1 MSQSGWGPWG
11 ENMVTGWRR
20 VGSLLVAGIALL
32 IGIILWAFPKERV
45 VGGLRGGPIGP
56 GESAY
61 REDYVCL
68 GVPYDFCPN
77 WPDYGCDRLCFGA
90 VVARTCSIET
100 YHPEDGLVRLPAEC
114 RGRARPR
121 WGFPG
126 R

>member
-1 MSQSGWGPWG
+1 
-11 ENMVTGWRR
+11 MVTRR
-20 VGSLLVAGIALL
+20 KGVEAVVGVALLVALV
-32 IGIILWAFPKERV
+32 LWVFPKERV
-45 VGGLRGGPIGP
+45 VGGLQDGPIGP

-68 GVPYDFCPN
+68 GVPYDPCPN

-90 VVARTCSIET
+90 VVARTCSVET
-100 YHPEDGLVRLPAEC
+100 YDVETGLVRVPAEC
-114 RGRARPR
+114 RGPARPD

>member
-1 MSQSGWGPWG
+1 
-11 ENMVTGWRR
+11 MVTRR
-20 VGSLLVAGIALL
+20 KGVGAVVGVALLVAFV
-32 IGIILWAFPKERV
+32 LWVFPKERV
-45 VGGLRGGPIGP
+45 VGGLQGGPIGP

-61 REDYVCL
+61 QEDYVCL

-90 VVARTCSIET
+90 VVARTCSVET
-100 YHPEDGLVRLPAEC
+100 YDVETGLVRVPAEC
-114 RGRARPR
+114 RGPARPD